1 MIPRH
6 PHERVEGSLRSQ
18 LVHGIAVLLTV
29 ALLALA
35 VTMLVWLPRAPSP
48 QVLLGSLVSLIL
60 VDVGLVL
67 WYGDY
72 RIRQLFI
79 RPVEIMVDQAEGI
92 ARGEHGRRLAVTGA
106 DELKRLAESVNG
118 MADRLIHHQ
127 ERLRR
132 NVASLNETNK
142 ALSLAKRELAQSE
155 KLAAVGRMAAGV
167 AHEIGNPLGA
177 ILGYVEVSTRRGTA
191 DPEWLA
197 SIRYEAERI
206 DRVVRGLLDFSRPTH
221 VVRHAFEV
229 NDVIRSTVELLQT
242 QGRLKTVRV
251 EIDVELPS
259 PRVTGDP
266 AQLEQILV
274 NLLLN
279 ADDAIAEARVPG
291 RLQVIS
297 SVTTFSTS
305 VPREPVR
312 RDGDPDGIDYSHL
325 RRHRTEPD
333 SFGRFEPGDSVV
345 RIDVVDNGVGISE
358 GQIDSVFEPFFTT
371 KEPGRGT
378 GLGLAVSARLAEA
391 LGGGVAADSRPD
403 EGTRFSLILP
413 RAVAASQETSVEEVA

>member
-1 MIPRH
+1 
-6 PHERVEGSLRSQ
+6 
-18 LVHGIAVLLTV
+18 VLLTV

-177 ILGYVEVSTRRGTA
+177 ILGYVEVATRRGTA

-333 SFGRFEPGDSVV
+333 SFGRFEAGDSVV

>member
-333 SFGRFEPGDSVV
+333 SFGRFEAGDSVV